1 MTWKPVAVS
10 TLFSSQPLAPK
21 LVMIGLWLGLAA
33 ASVLGGVAVVAFNLN
48 GIPLT
53 LGPIHLFVTVYP
65 PLLLCTLA
73 LFWAGFGWAFGAA
86 YLATVAS
93 ALVAGMPLGWALL
106 FGLADPLALAVY
118 ALAYRAAPVRY
129 DLRSLPSMAFFLTV
143 SLVGAIAG
151 STGSFIW
158 SLTRSL
164 TAAETFAI
172 WQGWWLGAFLQAA
185 LIVAP
190 LLAALSPAVERV
202 KAHSLGLPTRNHPP
216 VTLAW
221 VTASI
226 LAGCLILIGFV
237 WANGRL
243 AGARLAATLDG
254 SIPTATREAVL
265 AAAKGWD
272 LVTWHGVVLI
282 AAAAIGGAF
291 LAASWSRVLERVV
304 RTRTAELSEARNRY
318 ALAARGAND
327 GLWDWNLDSG
337 VITFSPRWQSMLGL
351 AEDEAGSE
359 PEEWFGRVHPDD
371 RDRVLMELDAHL
383 TGGAAH
389 FQSEHRIRHTDGS
402 WRFVLSRGLAVRDT
416 AGRAIRMAG
425 SQSDITERK
434 EAETQLLHD
443 AFHDG
448 LTGLPN
454 RALFMDRL
462 AGAISRL
469 GRHDHAVAAVLL
481 IDVDRFSVFN
491 DSLGHQAGDE
501 LLAAIAL
508 RIAGCLGPGDTLAR
522 VGGDDFAVL
531 FEDLAGEHEA
541 TRKAAHIQEELAQ
554 PLAIAGQEVFIT
566 ASIGVAFASSPHAR
580 REDLLRDADTASH
593 RRAAAQA
600 GGRVQVF
607 NPGMHASA
615 VERLRIESDLRRALE
630 REEFEIH
637 YQPIVALDSSRLV
650 GFEALLRWRHGGR
663 GLIPL
668 EEFIGVAEETG
679 LMLPLGRWVLKHA
692 CQQLAVWSEGVPG
705 AERLTLAVNLSSRQL
720 VDPALLDDVRSILTS
735 THLAPGQL
743 SLEITESAII
753 ENQDSAATVLRQLRG
768 LSVGIHVDDF
778 GTGYSSLSYLHRF
791 PVDVLKIDRSFTSKL
806 SRAHGDHE
814 IVRTIITLA
823 GSLRLRVI
831 AEGVETSEQ
840 ATILRELACDYGQG
854 YWFSHPLPA
863 LAARELIN
871 QPPHWA
877 TQTATPA
884 NLI

>member
-1 MTWKPVAVS
+1 M
-10 TLFSSQPLAPK
+10 
-21 LVMIGLWLGLAA
+21 
-33 ASVLGGVAVVAFNLN
+33 
-48 GIPLT
+48 
-53 LGPIHLFVTVYP
+53 
-65 PLLLCTLA
+65 
-73 LFWAGFGWAFGAA
+73 
-86 YLATVAS
+86 
-93 ALVAGMPLGWALL
+93 
-106 FGLADPLALAVY
+106 
-118 ALAYRAAPVRY
+118 
-129 DLRSLPSMAFFLTV
+129 
-143 SLVGAIAG
+143 
-151 STGSFIW
+151 
-158 SLTRSL
+158 
-164 TAAETFAI
+164 
-172 WQGWWLGAFLQAA
+172 
-185 LIVAP
+185 
-190 LLAALSPAVERV
+190 LS
-202 KAHSLGLPTRNHPP
+202 
-216 VTLAW
+216 
-221 VTASI
+221 
-226 LAGCLILIGFV
+226 
-237 WANGRL
+237 
-243 AGARLAATLDG
+243 
-254 SIPTATREAVL
+254 
-265 AAAKGWD
+265 AAKGWD

-304 RTRTAELSEARNRY
+304 QTRTAELTEARNRY

-327 GLWDWNLDSG
+327 GLWDWNLDTG

-351 AEDEAGSE
+351 TEGEAGCE
-359 PEEWFGRVHPDD
+359 PEEWFSRVHPDD

-383 TGGAAH
+383 TGGTPH
-389 FQSEHRIRHTDGS
+389 FQSEHRIRHADGS
-402 WRFVLSRGLAVRDT
+402 WRFVLCRGLAVRDAT
-416 AGRAIRMAG
+416 GQAVRMAG
-425 SQSDITERK
+425 SQTDITERK

-469 GRHDHAVAAVLL
+469 GRHDRSLAAVLL

-501 LLAAIAL
+501 LLVAIAL
-508 RIAGCLGPGDTLAR
+508 RIAGSLGPGATLAR

-531 FEDLAGEHEA
+531 FEDLSAVPDA
-541 TRKAAHIQEELAQ
+541 TREAERIQAALAQ
-554 PLAIAGQEVFIT
+554 PLAIASQEVFIT

-580 REDLLRDADTASH
+580 PEDLLRDADTASH
-593 RRAAAQA
+593 RRAAGQS

-607 NPGMHASA
+607 DPGMHARA

-630 REEFEIH
+630 RDEFAIH
-637 YQPIVALDSSRLV
+637 YQPIVALDSGRLV
-650 GFEALLRWRHGGR
+650 GFEALLRWHHGER

-679 LMLPLGRWVLKHA
+679 LMLPLGRWVLENA
-692 CQQLAVWSEGVPG
+692 CRQLAVWSTGVFG
-705 AERLTLAVNLSSRQL
+705 GKELTLAVNLSSRQL
-720 VDPALLDDVRSILTS
+720 VDPTLIESVRSILAES
-735 THLAPGQL
+735 GLAPGQL

-753 ENQDSAATVLRQLRG
+753 ENQGTAADVLSRLRD

-791 PVDVLKIDRSFTSKL
+791 PVDVLKIDRSFTASL
-806 SRAHGDHE
+806 SRDHGDHE

-863 LAARELIN
+863 PAAGALLNKPMPWPVPEAR
-871 QPPHWA
+871 
-877 TQTATPA
+877 PA
-884 NLI
+884 NLA